1 MPSGCVLSAYSRR
14 STPFPYTTLFRSRG
28 LHLTGRLLGRE
39 AQARGMVDGGQPV
52 RPGDTA
58 GDPAAAKQG
67 GDAAGRSADHRQPQQ
82 QSGPRTANVVAVE
95 VYRPYLNTYSCF
107 PRVRTLGA
115 VQLDI

>member
-39 AQARGMVDGGQPV
+39 AQARGMVDGGEPV

-58 GDPAAAKQG
+58 GDPAAAQQG
-67 GDAAGRSADHRQPQQ
+67 GDAAGRSAEDRKSTRLNSSH
-82 QSGPRTANVVAVE
+82 VAI
-95 VYRPYLNTYSCF
+95 SC
-107 PRVRTLGA
+107 A
-115 VQLDI
+115 VFGLTKIHDVADDVKT